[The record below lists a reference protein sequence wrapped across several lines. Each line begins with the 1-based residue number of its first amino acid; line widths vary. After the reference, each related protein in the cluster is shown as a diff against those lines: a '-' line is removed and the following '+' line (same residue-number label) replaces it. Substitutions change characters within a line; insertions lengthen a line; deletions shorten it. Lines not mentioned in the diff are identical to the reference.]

1 MATIDDRLK
10 ELFSTMNSEDSELQ
24 KFEKSSKEFEEMV
37 SKGIV
42 KKRGYTLL
50 TVDGASQPSL
60 SFNNV
65 GLAVYDIPTI

>member
-1 MATIDDRLK
+1 MATIEEKLK
-10 ELFSTMNSEDSELQ
+10 EIFSTMNFEDSELQ
-24 KFEKSSKEFEEMV
+24 EFEKSSKEFEEMV

-50 TVDGASQPSL
+50 TIEGASQPSL

-65 GLAVYDIPTI
+65 GMAV